1 MPKVGE
7 IPGLKK
13 LPKPGGCFT
22 WYWAA
27 SQITREAAGFLPRT
41 ARLWHGQGEPT
52 AEELTKVKASVQR
65 LSQELEDWRLRERSR
80 FLAAKFRAE
89 KKKIDRRSRRG
100 TIYFV
105 RAGERVKIGFTQNLK
120 RRLSQLQT
128 FFPYP
133 LELLMSVPGSLLMEQ
148 ELHRVFSELNITR
161 EWFLPGPELLAFIDK
176 TNRAAARGNNS
187 EPIFSESLEN
197 RS

>member
-1 MPKVGE
+1 MFSNLVSG
-7 IPGLKK
+7 
-13 LPKPGGCFT
+13 
-22 WYWAA
+22 
-27 SQITREAAGFLPRT
+27 
-41 ARLWHGQGEPT
+41 
-52 AEELTKVKASVQR
+52 
-65 LSQELEDWRLRERSR
+65 
-80 FLAAKFRAE
+80 
-89 KKKIDRRSRRG
+89 
-100 TIYFV
+100 
-105 RAGERVKIGFTQNLK
+105 AGERVKIGFTQNLK

-176 TNRAAARGNNS
+176 TNRAASRGNNS
-187 EPIFSESLEN
+187 EPIFSESIEN